1 MSISSRKQ
9 KERADLTKSILKA
22 ARELFIEKGYDETSI
37 RNIAQRI
44 EYSPTT
50 IYLYFKDKD
59 AIFYALHSE
68 GFGLLNSRMSVL
80 QHVDEPSERLKAMG
94 KIYLGFAMENPELYD
109 LMFTL
114 KAPMNVVNSE
124 EHTNW
129 QEGITAFGLLQ
140 MTVADCIKVGYLTFS
155 NVEASS
161 FLIWSAM
168 HGMITLYTRQ
178 RCKVISPENV
188 DTIIQ
193 KGYEQLVIMFDEMKK
208 KR

>member
-1 MSISSRKQ
+1 MGISSRKQ
-9 KERADLTKSILKA
+9 KEKEDLTKSILKA

-68 GFGLLNSRMSVL
+68 GFGLLNSRMMVL
-80 QHVDEPSERLKAMG
+80 QHVSEPSERLKAMG
-94 KIYLGFAMENPELYD
+94 RIYLGFAMENPELYD

-129 QEGITAFGLLQ
+129 QEGKTAFGLLQ
-140 MTVADCIKVGYLTFS
+140 MTVADCINVGYLTFT
-155 NVEASS
+155 NVEAAS

-178 RCKVISPENV
+178 RCKVISDENV
-188 DTIIQ
+188 DTIIE
-193 KGYEQLVIMFDEMKK
+193 KGYEQLVQMFDVMKK
-208 KR
+208 SV